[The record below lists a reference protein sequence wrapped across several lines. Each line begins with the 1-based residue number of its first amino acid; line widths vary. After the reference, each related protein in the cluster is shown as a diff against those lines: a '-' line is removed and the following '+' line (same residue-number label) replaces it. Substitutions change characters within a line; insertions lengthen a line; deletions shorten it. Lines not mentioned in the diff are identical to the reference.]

1 MKLFILSTLY
11 VFPQKAV
18 HKVPLRWSEW
28 GTVRAMFEL
37 APRFRLAGRKNYPTS
52 VTQQRSLTRVP
63 TYLHMTTSV
72 HTYSAETDAIYFESM

>member
-1 MKLFILSTLY
+1 MKLFILGTLY

-28 GTVRAMFEL
+28 GNG
-37 APRFRLAGRKNYPTS
+37 PRYVQARTPGRKNYPTS
-52 VTQQRSLTRVP
+52 VTQQRSLTLVP

>member
-28 GTVRAMFEL
+28 GNG
-37 APRFRLAGRKNYPTS
+37 PRYVQARTPGRKNYPTS